1 LSSPSETSR
10 GARRTN
16 RRPREAHLNFKVD
29 IPEFEG
35 KLDPDEFLD
44 WLQTVERVFDFK
56 DIPDEKK
63 VKLVALKL
71 RRYASTWWANIMAKR
86 AKKGKSKIR
95 SWRKM
100 KSELKEKFLPSHY
113 LQENYSKVH
122 HLKQGSMSVEEYT
135 REFERLL
142 IKCDLK
148 EDEDQTSVRYLGGL
162 DEKIAHVVELHPY
175 HTLDELSSLARK
187 VEIQKRIRGK
197 PKPTK
202 PPNHPYPSQR
212 PLTPTPS
219 QSHPQILKHHRPKP
233 TKLPYKPGLIPHQ
246 MPSNDVL
253 GAKA

>member
-1 LSSPSETSR
+1 M
-10 GARRTN
+10 
-16 RRPREAHLNFKVD
+16 D

-71 RRYASTWWANIMAKR
+71 RRYASTWWANIVAKR

-100 KSELKEKFLPSHY
+100 KSKLKEKFLPSHY
-113 LQENYSKVH
+113 LQENYTKLH
-122 HLKQGSMSVEEYT
+122 HLKQGAMSVEEYT

-148 EDEDQTSVRYLGGL
+148 EDEDQTLVRYLGGL
-162 DEKIAHVVELHPY
+162 DERIAHVVELHPY
-175 HTLDELSSLARK
+175 HTLDELSSLA
-187 VEIQKRIRGK
+187 
-197 PKPTK
+197 
-202 PPNHPYPSQR
+202 
-212 PLTPTPS
+212 
-219 QSHPQILKHHRPKP
+219 
-233 TKLPYKPGLIPHQ
+233 
-246 MPSNDVL
+246 
-253 GAKA
+253 